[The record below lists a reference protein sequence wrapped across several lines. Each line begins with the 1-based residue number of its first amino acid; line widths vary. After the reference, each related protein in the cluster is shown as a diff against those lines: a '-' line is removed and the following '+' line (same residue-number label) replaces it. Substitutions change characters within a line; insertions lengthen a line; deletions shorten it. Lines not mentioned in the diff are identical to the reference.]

1 MHVTIRDEQPEDVA
15 AISQVNDKAFGQPL
29 EGGLVDLLR
38 AREGI
43 LLSLVAISE
52 GQIIG
57 HILFSPVTVIS
68 DGNEFHGA
76 GLGPMAVLPEFQ
88 RKEIGSRLISEGIDR
103 LRKRGFPFVLVLG
116 HPAYYPRFG
125 FVPASKYNV
134 RCQWEVPDEAFMLLR
149 LGEFEVSGLAKY
161 REEFGIVS

>member
-1 MHVTIRDEQPEDVA
+1 
-15 AISQVNDKAFGQPL
+15 
-29 EGGLVDLLR
+29 
-38 AREGI
+38 
-43 LLSLVAISE
+43 
-52 GQIIG
+52 
-57 HILFSPVTVIS
+57 
-68 DGNEFHGA
+68 
-76 GLGPMAVLPEFQ
+76 MAVLPEFQ